1 MPATNANLNHDNAM
15 ATMQRFEC
23 SKRRSSKL
31 AETEDLQCEIRDS
44 LASQVEEIQFGCS
57 LGSTLAKVHA
67 K

>member
-1 MPATNANLNHDNAM
+1 MPVTNTKLKPWQRDGDNAKIWM
-15 ATMQRFEC
+15 LQAW
-23 SKRRSSKL
+23 KSKL